1 MLLPLL
7 GGTGT
12 GTFTTT
18 GDWLLLF
25 AGVFVAGTVVTGAA
39 GAGTL
44 GAGGG
49 AVGLATDCGIA

>member
-1 MLLPLL
+1 LLPLL

-25 AGVFVAGTVVTGAA
+25 AGVFVAGTVVTGTA
-39 GAGTL
+39 GAGAL
-44 GAGGG
+44 RAGGG
-49 AVGLATDCGIA
+49 AVGVATDCDIA